1 MKKPLHLVLVLALIF
16 ALTGVASAQ
25 DDGPSITLDPE
36 SVEEAGTY
44 DVTVTGSGFTIP
56 VFVLQCPGAGGDPEA
71 LTQEGVDAA
80 SLCDLTQLTQAT
92 PDADGTFEVVLEG
105 VEIDDCGLVFAAAD
119 IDQTET
125 AEPVAITV
133 DNPAEDAVCEV
144 VEAEGYDEEV
154 AGTGDAAGED
164 GAGEDGALAETGVE
178 STTLALIAAAM
189 IAFGGVVA
197 IEGRRFRSRRA

>member
-1 MKKPLHLVLVLALIF
+1 MKKPLHLLLVLGLIF

-25 DDGPSITLDPE
+25 DDGPTISIDPE

-56 VFVLQCPGAGGDPEA
+56 VFVLRCPGAAGDPEA
-71 LTQEGVDAA
+71 LTADGADAT
-80 SLCDLTQLTQAT
+80 SLCDITQLITGT
-92 PDADGTFEVVLEG
+92 PDADGNFEVLLEG
-105 VEIDDCGLVFAAAD
+105 VEVDDCGLVFVAAD

-125 AEPVAITV
+125 AEPIVLTV
-133 DNPAEDAVCEV
+133 DNPADDAVCEV
-144 VEAEGYDEEV
+144 EATEGYDEDV
-154 AGTGDAAGED
+154 ANTGGAAGE
-164 GAGEDGALAETGVE
+164 GEDGALAETGVE
-178 STTLALIAAAM
+178 SVTLALIAAAM

>member
-1 MKKPLHLVLVLALIF
+1 MKKPLHLVVVLALF
-16 ALTGVASAQ
+16 FVLAGTASAQ

-71 LTQEGVDAA
+71 LTAEGVDAA

-92 PDADGTFEVVLEG
+92 PDADGNFEVVIEE
-105 VEIDDCGLVFAAAD
+105 VEIGDCGLVWAAAD

-144 VEAEGYDEEV
+144 VESEGYDEEV
-154 AGTGDAAGED
+154 AGTGED
-164 GAGEDGALAETGVE
+164 GELAETGVE